1 MTVQRS
7 VEASGLDDA
16 HSPRTVVGV
25 VISNKMNKT
34 IVVQI
39 ERKVKH
45 PLFGKYIRRFSKMYA
60 HDEENASRI
69 GDLVLIQQTRP
80 LSKTKRWK
88 LVEILKREEQQ

>member
-1 MTVQRS
+1 MTEVNNAEQNDS
-7 VEASGLDDA
+7 QK
-16 HSPRTVVGV
+16 TIVGK

-45 PLFGKYIRRFSKMYA
+45 PLYGKYVRKFSKMYA
-60 HDEENASRI
+60 HDEENTCNI
-69 GDLVLIQQTRP
+69 GDLVLIQHGRP

-88 LVEILKREEQQ
+88 LVEIIKREEQQ